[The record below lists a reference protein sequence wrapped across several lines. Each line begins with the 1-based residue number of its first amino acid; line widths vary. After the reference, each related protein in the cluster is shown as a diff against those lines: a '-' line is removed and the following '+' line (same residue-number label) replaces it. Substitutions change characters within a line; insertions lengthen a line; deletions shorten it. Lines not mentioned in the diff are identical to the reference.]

1 MQQSRPLII
10 AAAATTTLM
19 SITPR
24 TQAVNLACPEE
35 HTSAEPYFEGGFDD
49 NISQMTYFEETTII
63 TTTETTYT
71 TWEDN
76 EGGENEGSD
85 SEGSDSDG
93 CESAPWPT
101 SDLCCTL
108 IDSEGQTQ
116 EFCVN
121 VNPGEV

>member
-1 MQQSRPLII
+1 MVQNLDLAPFIKAARSIICNQLKKKQTQMQQSRPLII

-35 HTSAEPYFEGGFDD
+35 PTSVEPYFEGGFDD
-49 NISQMTYFEETTII
+49 NISQMMYFEETYEETTII

-76 EGGENEGSD
+76 EGD
-85 SEGSDSDG
+85 
-93 CESAPWPT
+93 
-101 SDLCCTL
+101 
-108 IDSEGQTQ
+108 
-116 EFCVN
+116 
-121 VNPGEV
+121 

>member
-24 TQAVNLACPEE
+24 TQAVSLTCPEE
-35 HTSAEPYFEGGFDD
+35 PTSVEPYFEGGFDD

-76 EGGENEGSD
+76 EGG
-85 SEGSDSDG
+85 
-93 CESAPWPT
+93 
-101 SDLCCTL
+101 
-108 IDSEGQTQ
+108 
-116 EFCVN
+116 
-121 VNPGEV
+121 